1 MPLGG
6 NVEIPVPGTLQR
18 LSRQGTVSWR
28 VSRLRRVDPRP
39 FGLSA
44 DAARPPLT
52 LGSESASAGLLK
64 ELAAAVTQSAIP
76 LDSLG
81 LIYGDVFDP
90 AKALVE
96 VTTYWDG
103 RDWFTPARPGEVPA
117 SEWQRIPSSAWELG
131 DAERRDGAIAR
142 QDWKTLGYPERIPA
156 DGPFSQENAEIL
168 VGGSP
173 RTVPVVIYKHYS
185 ALSFTVGETI
195 VTVVSRHPLP
205 ARPRFDP
212 VTDLEPFFTG
222 YARSLDELAAR
233 VDGQHR

>member
-1 MPLGG
+1 
-6 NVEIPVPGTLQR
+6 VEIPVSGTLQR

-28 VSRLRRVDPRP
+28 VSRLRRIDPRP
-39 FGLSA
+39 FGLSEG
-44 DAARPPLT
+44 AARPPLT

-64 ELAAAVTQSAIP
+64 ELGAAITQSAIP

-81 LIYGDVFDP
+81 LIYGDYFDP
-90 AKALVE
+90 AKPLVE
-96 VTTYWDG
+96 VTTHWDG

-131 DAERRDGAIAR
+131 DAGRRDDAIAR
-142 QDWKTLGYPERIPA
+142 QDWKALGYPERIPA

-173 RTVPVVIYKHYS
+173 RTVPVVTYKHYS
-185 ALSFTVGETI
+185 ALSFTAGETI

-205 ARPRFDP
+205 ARPRFEP

>member
-1 MPLGG
+1 
-6 NVEIPVPGTLQR
+6 VEIPVPGTLQR

-96 VTTYWDG
+96 VTTHWDG